1 MNLCK
6 DYVKNIKED
15 ILKIEKFQNTLELR
29 TKIRGYVSACLFMH
43 SVFSGQKIIEISS
56 ITNSFLNCLKINN
69 KESDMFVYFLI
80 NFLATVENKNT
91 FNKIIF
97 TFFENNIKMCQDWI
111 NNKNKDEKTKE
122 QNVNNKENEEKEF
135 KCYPMKYFFK
145 KYDTSYKKIID
156 IQLLIELYTQNL
168 KDQKCPNIY

>member
-1 MNLCK
+1 
-6 DYVKNIKED
+6 
-15 ILKIEKFQNTLELR
+15 
-29 TKIRGYVSACLFMH
+29 
-43 SVFSGQKIIEISS
+43 
-56 ITNSFLNCLKINN
+56 
-69 KESDMFVYFLI
+69 
-80 NFLATVENKNT
+80 LATVENKNT

-111 NNKNKDEKTKE
+111 NNKNKEEKTKE

-156 IQLLIELYTQNL
+156 IQTSECIMKFVTTQL
-168 KDQKCPNIY
+168 STLRKSAQ